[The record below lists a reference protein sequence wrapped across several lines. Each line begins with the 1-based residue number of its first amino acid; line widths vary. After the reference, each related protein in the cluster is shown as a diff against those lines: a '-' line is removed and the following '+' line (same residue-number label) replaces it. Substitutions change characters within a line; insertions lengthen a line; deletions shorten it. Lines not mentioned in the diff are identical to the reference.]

1 MAKTQKSF
9 VCTECGNVSL
19 KWEGRCSACGEWN
32 SLQEEVTV
40 KGSAKQEAKK
50 ATQGAWTQK
59 RGRKQEHARP
69 THITK
74 VQGDGTVRR
83 PTDDEELNR
92 VLGGGIVSGSIVL
105 IGGEPGIGKS
115 TLMLQLALSFSGKVL
130 YVSGEESEQQIKMR
144 AERLG
149 LRDNDCFLMAETNLT
164 NLLMQAA
171 TLGPDVLVVDSI
183 QTLSSQYVE
192 SPPGSVSQVRECA
205 SELQRFAKE
214 TNIPVFVIGHINKDG
229 AIAGPKLL
237 EHIVDVVL
245 QFEGDRNYTHRI
257 LRTIKN
263 RFGSTAELGI
273 YEMQGRGLREV
284 SNPSELLLTQKEE
297 DLSGSAITATVE
309 GIRPMLIEIQALVST
324 SVFSSPQRSAT
335 GFDLRR
341 LSMLLAVLEKRCG
354 FQFGNND
361 VFLNVAGG
369 LKVSDPAIDMA
380 VVAALLSSLEDV
392 AMPSNVCFAG
402 EIGLSGEIRSVQR
415 IEQRIQE
422 ANRLGFEKIYVSKFN
437 MKGIDPANYDIEI
450 VPLSKVEQLFE
461 DLFQ

>member
-69 THITK
+69 THISK
-74 VQGDGTVRR
+74 VQGDGTVRS

-450 VPLSKVEQLFE
+450 IPLSKVEQLFE

>member
-1 MAKTQKSF
+1 MAKTQKTF

-74 VQGDGTVRR
+74 VQGDGTVRT

-105 IGGEPGIGKS
+105 IGGEPGVGKS

-437 MKGIDPANYDIEI
+437 MKGIDPTNYDIEI

>member
-1 MAKTQKSF
+1 MAKTQKTF

-105 IGGEPGIGKS
+105 IGGEPGVGKS

>member
-1 MAKTQKSF
+1 MAKTQKTF

-74 VQGDGTVRR
+74 VQGDGTVRT

-105 IGGEPGIGKS
+105 IGGEPGVGKS